1 MRASHPPNKLS
12 RKLVITDMDLILWR
26 HAEAEEGGPD
36 LERKL
41 TAKGHKQAARIA
53 EWLLQRLPAKF
64 AVIASPAVRARQTA
78 EALGV
83 AVKIAEKLAPGA
95 AVADILKAADWPD
108 RKGAVVVVGHQPD
121 LGAAAAYLLS
131 GSQAEWTI
139 KKGGLWWVSN
149 RVRNEQAQVVV
160 RAVMAPDFL

>member
-1 MRASHPPNKLS
+1 
-12 RKLVITDMDLILWR
+12 MDLILWR

-41 TAKGHKQAARIA
+41 TSKGQKQAARIA

-64 AVIASPAVRARQTA
+64 TVIASPALRARQTA

-83 AVKIAEKLAPGA
+83 TVKIADRLAPGA
-95 AVADILKAADWPD
+95 AVSDILAAADWPE

-121 LGAAAAYLLS
+121 LGRAAAFLMS
-131 GSQAEWTI
+131 GAQAEWTI

-160 RAVMAPDFL
+160 RAVVAPDFL

>member
-1 MRASHPPNKLS
+1 
-12 RKLVITDMDLILWR
+12 MDLILWR

-121 LGAAAAYLLS
+121 LGGAAAYLLS

>member
-1 MRASHPPNKLS
+1 
-12 RKLVITDMDLILWR
+12 MDLILWR
-26 HAEAEEGGPD
+26 HAEAEDGGPD

-41 TAKGHKQAARIA
+41 TSKGQKQATRIA
-53 EWLLQRLPAKF
+53 EWLLQRLPARF
-64 AVIASPAVRARQTA
+64 AVIASPAERARQTA

-83 AVKIAEKLAPGA
+83 AVKIADKLAPGA
-95 AVADILKAADWPD
+95 TVADILKAADWPG

-121 LGAAAAYLLS
+121 FGRAAAYLVS
-131 GSQAEWTI
+131 GSQAEWPI

-160 RAVMAPDFL
+160 RAVVAPDIL